1 VWQRFSVHDPQEHL
15 WYYGG
20 LLKVYRDRSTSWL
33 VYELER
39 VLDEMRRLVYGANHI
54 SNTAE

>member
-1 VWQRFSVHDPQEHL
+1 M
-15 WYYGG
+15 
-20 LLKVYRDRSTSWL
+20 LKVYRDRSTSWL
-33 VYELER
+33 VDELQR